1 MRFILGDDK
10 IRIFHPDLTM
20 TNAGIVLNGGS
31 DHMVKWDANA
41 SINPYNPFLAMW
53 SMITRTTERGSVIVP
68 EEAISRE
75 QALRIY
81 TINNSYASF
90 EESIKG
96 SIEPGKLADIVVIT
110 DDFLTCPADR
120 IKDIES
126 LLTIVGGKIVY
137 SSSDF

>member
-1 MRFILGDDK
+1 
-10 IRIFHPDLTM
+10 
-20 TNAGIVLNGGS
+20 
-31 DHMVKWDANA
+31 
-41 SINPYNPFLAMW
+41 MW